1 MASRGHPPSPG
12 CCFGMDRGPAGVRG
26 KKAPVQHRL
35 ITPNTAAST
44 WRLHRTPLSLWAIFE
59 TLVTQSQLHTK
70 HNNLIKFML
79 NWLVCSI
86 LITFTVM
93 ESVRLLQAWVMM
105 LFNSNILSSSWKAA
119 LIPQHL
125 LTYHGQIWLKPESQ
139 QKHRAADHRYWSSQ
153 AWFFGVISF
162 TNKLKTA
169 NF

>member
-12 CCFGMDRGPAGVRG
+12 CCFGMDRGPAGVRW
-26 KKAPVQHRL
+26 KKAPVQHGL

-86 LITFTVM
+86 LITFTVT
-93 ESVRLLQAWVMM
+93 ESVRLLHAWVMM

-119 LIPQHL
+119 LIPHSSTSAYIPWTD
-125 LTYHGQIWLKPESQ
+125 LTKTWQSAEAQGSWSQ
-139 QKHRAADHRYWSSQ
+139 VLELTGLVFWGDFFYKQ
-153 AWFFGVISF
+153 A
-162 TNKLKTA
+162 
-169 NF
+169 

>member
-70 HNNLIKFML
+70 FML

-86 LITFTVM
+86 LITFTVT
-93 ESVRLLQAWVMM
+93 ESVRLLQTWVMM

-119 LIPQHL
+119 LIPHSSTSAYIPWTD
-125 LTYHGQIWLKPESQ
+125 LTKTWEWAEAQDSWSQ
-139 QKHRAADHRYWSSQ
+139 VLELTGLFFWGDFFDKQ
-153 AWFFGVISF
+153 A
-162 TNKLKTA
+162 
-169 NF
+169 